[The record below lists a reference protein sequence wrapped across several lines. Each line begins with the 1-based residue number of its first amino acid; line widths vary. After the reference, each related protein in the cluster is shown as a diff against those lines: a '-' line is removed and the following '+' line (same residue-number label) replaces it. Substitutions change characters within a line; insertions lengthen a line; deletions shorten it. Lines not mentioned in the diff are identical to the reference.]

1 MRAPASPRVVGMGCS
16 ALLEEIS
23 QTRCQGS
30 SGFESDFYTKTVL
43 KHLLAVG
50 ANFQ

>member
-1 MRAPASPRVVGMGCS
+1 MGCS

-23 QTRCQGS
+23 QTRCQGIS
-30 SGFESDFYTKTVL
+30 IFESDFYTKTGL